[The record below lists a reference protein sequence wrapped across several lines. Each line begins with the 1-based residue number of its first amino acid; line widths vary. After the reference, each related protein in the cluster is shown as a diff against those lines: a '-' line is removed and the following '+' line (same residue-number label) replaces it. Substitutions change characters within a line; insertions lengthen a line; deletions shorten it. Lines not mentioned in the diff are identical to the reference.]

1 MNEYPKWI
9 YPDGDVARGFIAR
22 SAEEE
27 LAPADEATQQPAIVL
42 PVLDEPPRNKG
53 GRPRKG

>member
-9 YPDGDVARGFIAR
+9 YPDGDVARGFIAK

-27 LAPADEATQQPAIVL
+27 LAPADPQPAIVL
-42 PVLDEPPRNKG
+42 PVLDEPPKNKG
-53 GRPRKG
+53 GRPRKVQ